1 MAFIVL
7 RHHGVNANGMSLRG
21 IGMTTKSPW
30 RPGLT
35 QDRLVDELDRFA
47 TVPGL
52 ANIWVP
58 PIRNRN
64 DMLAIGIKRPVG
76 ERGVQLVRSD
86 VAATRTARC
95 ETSSVCLEGS

>member
-1 MAFIVL
+1 MLMAFIVL

-58 PIRNRN
+58 PIRNR
-64 DMLAIGIKRPVG
+64 DRK
-76 ERGVQLVRSD
+76 S
-86 VAATRTARC
+86 TRLN
-95 ETSSVCLEGS
+95 SSHWKQSRMPSSA